1 MLKPRPVR
9 VSEERKPE
17 SEARSLLSVNK
28 DNLDAHERALQ
39 VTKETKMTSK
49 ETGKSPIHALAIR
62 AVQQGREL
70 SAEISAKSYV
80 LGDTLRQSPL
90 SAVVSR
96 LAAGEACAEDELS
109 ALEALD
115 EELAARISIEL
126 ISTKVEPL
134 LVGETDDEQ
143 IWKTTEVSV
152 YSDRGAHALHLQR
165 SLRQYLETRQQLVDQ
180 AEAERLIGQLLR

>member
-1 MLKPRPVR
+1 MA
-9 VSEERKPE
+9 S
-17 SEARSLLSVNK
+17 
-28 DNLDAHERALQ
+28 
-39 VTKETKMTSK
+39 T
-49 ETGKSPIHALAIR
+49 ETGKSTIHTLAIR

-70 SAEISAKSYV
+70 SAEISAKSYI
-80 LGDTLRQSPL
+80 LGNTTQSSL

-96 LAAGEACAEDELS
+96 LAAGEACDEDDLS
-109 ALEALD
+109 ALKALD

-143 IWKTTEVSV
+143 IWKTIEVSV

-165 SLRQYLETRQQLVDQ
+165 SLQQFLETQQQLVDR
-180 AEAERLIGQLLR
+180 AKAERLIGQLLR